1 MIIKMLT
8 GLISDRKS
16 KKVKLSKALTSES
29 GKVQFLRGFLNEDGQ
44 VSALA
49 DQDSLITLS
58 MANCLIEINEKSQ
71 KLSAGDQVNILM
83 IN

>member
-1 MIIKMLT
+1 
-8 GLISDRKS
+8 
-16 KKVKLSKALTSES
+16 
-29 GKVQFLRGFLNEDGQ
+29 VQFLRGFLNEDGQ

-58 MANCLIEINEKSQ
+58 MANCLIEISDKSE
-71 KLSAGDQVNILM
+71 KLSAGEQVNILM

>member
-1 MIIKMLT
+1 
-8 GLISDRKS
+8 
-16 KKVKLSKALTSES
+16 
-29 GKVQFLRGFLNEDGQ
+29 VQFLRGFLNEDGQ